1 MLGAGKGGGSLTEV
15 AETHYLARMPENRL
29 DGIAVTRH
37 GYGRPTRRIPVVEAG
52 HPVPD
57 EAGLAGAESMLDI
70 ADAAGADD
78 LVLVL
83 LSGGASA
90 NLIAPASG
98 ITLRRK
104 AGDDARDPAQ
114 RRQYRRVQLR
124 AKTSVAH
131 QRRPAGEACPA
142 GAAS

>member
-1 MLGAGKGGGSLTEV
+1 MLAAGKGAGSLTEV
-15 AETHYLARMPENRL
+15 AEQHYLTRIPDERL

-37 GYGRPTRRIPVVEAG
+37 GYGRPTRRIAMVEAG

-57 EAGLAGAESMLDI
+57 EAGLKGAERALAF

-90 NLIAPASG
+90 NWIAPAPGISFVPTRKYLTRALLRSG
-98 ITLRRK
+98 KGIS
-104 AGDDARDPAQ
+104 AR
-114 RRQYRRVQLR
+114 
-124 AKTSVAH
+124 SI
-131 QRRPAGEACPA
+131 AC
-142 GAAS
+142 